1 MRGIF
6 ICAYLFLSLGSF
18 AQLTASY
25 SMGGISLGNAHNNTF
40 SGPLLLTSDKG
51 CLTIANGIA
60 VYSASAAGSLLF
72 DLDCDNIEDTELPT
86 FVLFPNPA
94 PGYTRIFS
102 TRTLS
107 STEAVS
113 LLVHDSKGALLQKM
127 QVGAGQLKGG
137 LYLQTIKWPSG
148 VFIITI
154 KYKNHFTSLKF
165 INILTL

>member
-6 ICAYLFLSLGSF
+6 ISVCLFLSLGSF
-18 AQLTASY
+18 AQLTTSY
-25 SMGGISLGNAHNNTF
+25 SMGGISFGNAQHNTF

-51 CLTIANGIA
+51 CLTITNGVA

-72 DLDCDNIEDTELPT
+72 DLDCDNVEDTEVPT

-127 QVGAGQLKGG
+127 QVAAGQLKGG
-137 LYLQTIKWPSG
+137 LSLQTIKWPSG
-148 VFIITI
+148 FCTITI
-154 KYKNHFTSLKF
+154 LYKNRPTTLKL
-165 INILTL
+165 INTTY